1 MSRAIH
7 GKSYEALK
15 VFRKK
20 PAALAVYWIYVSRM
34 NNEGV
39 AWPALPRLAKETGWN
54 KNTCHAARNHLI
66 DLGALERVDDYVQ
79 PEWRKLSAQA
89 LTRKRNFDKSEY
101 YRPTGYIMVG
111 SRRMPML
118 YNGADEQTS
127 LEEQSS
133 DVPQERT
140 SADTGH
146 PPALDIRSGGNEL
159 STTVVQEQK
168 EAANAAPLEK
178 PVEKPKQQRK
188 SKQPATPKPVT
199 LRSEGKPYPLYD
211 TVERL
216 IWRTEYDDAAPRLWD
231 DPIGGIAKWLN
242 GDIGKWQ
249 KKDYGYISKP
259 AEPRHVEM
267 FVKWYNT
274 AKKGAELPRQ
284 FAKFVGY
291 WREWG
296 TAMRAKQAAVEIV
309 QEPEPSKDDIA
320 ETLDFIRSLKG
331 GNKDK
336 GAA

>member
-66 DLGALERVDDYVQ
+66 SLGALERVDDYVQ

-111 SRRMPML
+111 SKRMPML
-118 YNGADEQTS
+118 YNGADEQSS
-127 LEEQSS
+127 LEEKSS
-133 DVPQERT
+133 DVLQDRT

-146 PPALDIRSGGNEL
+146 PPVADIQSGGNEL

-168 EAANAAPLEK
+168 EAANAAPLEI
-178 PVEKPKQQRK
+178 PADKPKQPRK
-188 SKQPATPKPVT
+188 RKPAAPKPVM

-216 IWRTEYDDAAPRLWD
+216 IWGIAYDDNAPRQWD

-242 GDIGKWQ
+242 GDIAKWQ
-249 KKDYGYISKP
+249 KKPYGYISKP

-267 FVKWYNT
+267 FVKWYT
-274 AKKGAELPRQ
+274 TKHKGAELPRQ
-284 FAKFVGY
+284 FAKFVNY

-296 TAMRAKQAAVEIV
+296 TAMRAKQVAVEIV
-309 QEPEPSKDDIA
+309 QEPEPTEDDRA
-320 ETLDFIRSLKG
+320 ETLDFIRSLK
-331 GNKDK
+331 KDK